1 MALGDSK
8 GPFYRLPNEKFIYKW
23 SPQPYEPKKRTG
35 GKGNMKIPCTATPG
49 SQGEDFVT
57 TYVYKLQYSPN
68 GDEHRYAYVECD
80 YVE

>member
-1 MALGDSK
+1 MGIGNKS

-23 SPQPYEPKKRTG
+23 TPSTYDGKKL
-35 GKGNMKIPCTATPG
+35 KNINHKKILCTATAG

-57 TYVYKLQYSPN
+57 GYVYFLTYLPN
-68 GDEHRYAYVECD
+68 NVEHRYAYVECD